1 MFVKFMSNNATATQA
16 DVVSDKPVAP
26 TDTAPTAET
35 VMETST
41 KRRRL
46 KYGTGIKV
54 KRVVLL
60 DGKPV
65 GRGKPAKGTTKS
77 RTVVYI
83 PVDATYD
90 VNIYGTGAQYN
101 AYRGSAPIKTV
112 KKETYLAHY
121 PKAPVSVEA

>member
-1 MFVKFMSNNATATQA
+1 MFATYIAKSETA
-16 DVVSDKPVAP
+16 PETTVAPVADNP
-26 TDTAPTAET
+26 APT
-35 VMETST
+35 METST

-46 KYGTGIKV
+46 KYGTGLKV

-60 DGKPV
+60 DGVPV

-90 VNIYGTGAQYN
+90 VSIYGTGSQYN
-101 AYRGSAPIKTV
+101 AYRGTAAIKTV

-121 PKAPVSVEA
+121 PKAPVPVEA